1 MSKLIVFN
9 SVSTD
14 GYFVGPGGDMS
25 WAHNKA
31 DAEWNK
37 FTEENAKGDCVLVFG
52 RITYEM
58 MAAWWP
64 TKKAMNTM
72 PVVAERMNSA
82 LKVVFSRTLE
92 EASWENTKLVKRDLA
107 GEIKKLKQ
115 TAGKDLMIFGS
126 GTLVSQLTQKGL
138 IDEYQMVVQPVVLGR
153 GRTMFE
159 GVKKELDL
167 KLTHTRTFKNG
178 CTYLCYK
185 PAA

>member
-1 MSKLIVFN
+1 MSKLTVFN

-14 GYFVGPGGDMS
+14 GFFVGPGGDVT
-25 WAHNKA
+25 WAHRKA

-37 FTEENAKGDCVLVFG
+37 FTEDNAKGDCVLVFG

-64 TKKAMNTM
+64 TKKAMKTM
-72 PVVAERMNSA
+72 PAVAERMNSA
-82 LKVVFSRTLE
+82 QKVVFSKTLE
-92 EASWENTKLVKRDLA
+92 EASWNNTTLVKRDLA
-107 GEIKKLKQ
+107 GEIRKLKK

-138 IDEYQMVVQPVVLGR
+138 IDEYQMVLQPIVLGQ

-159 GVKKELDL
+159 DVKKELDL
-167 KLTHTRTFKNG
+167 KLVRTRTFKNG
-178 CTYLCYK
+178 FVFLCYE
-185 PAA
+185 PAK